1 MSVLLMGTMPNPPL
15 ATLQVQ
21 IMTTAILDRPAADKP
36 VRASL
41 SGSACRVRVAN
52 SSPQCLLDAARQ
64 GEPQQLGSL
73 LQSYRNYLTLLA
85 RTQMGR
91 QLQARVSP
99 SDVVQETMLEAL
111 QGFNGFRGSTEREF
125 VVWLRQILINNLM
138 RFVET
143 HVRTAKRDVR
153 REISME
159 QWMPTM
165 DGTADGLNQL
175 AAMSLSSPSAAANRR
190 EIGVV
195 VADCLAKLPA
205 HYREVIVL
213 RNLRGLSFE
222 EVARDTGRSAGSVR
236 MLWMRAIDQ
245 FRVLLERG
253 GVAEPQPAAS
263 HRLSV
268 GVDGT

>member
-1 MSVLLMGTMPNPPL
+1 
-15 ATLQVQ
+15 
-21 IMTTAILDRPAADKP
+21 MTALVDRPASNKQYH
-36 VRASL
+36 SSQ
-41 SGSACRVRVAN
+41 SGSESRLRATN
-52 SSPQCLLDAARQ
+52 SSPQQLLEAARR
-64 GEPQQLGSL
+64 GANDGLGAL
-73 LQSYRNYLTLLA
+73 LQCYRNYLTLLA

-111 QGFNGFRGSTEREF
+111 QAFERFRGSTEREF

-153 REISME
+153 REITME
-159 QWMPTM
+159 QWKPAM

-253 GVAEPQPAAS
+253 GVAEPQPATS

>member
-1 MSVLLMGTMPNPPL
+1 MIKAV
-15 ATLQVQ
+15 
-21 IMTTAILDRPAADKP
+21 IERPASGKSIRISQSELESRL
-36 VRASL
+36 RATI
-41 SGSACRVRVAN
+41 R
-52 SSPQCLLDAARQ
+52 SPQKLLEAARR
-64 GEPQQLGSL
+64 GEGEQLGAL
-73 LQSYRNYLTLLA
+73 LQCFRNYLTLLA

-111 QGFNGFRGSTEREF
+111 QGFDGFRGSTEREF

-138 RFVET
+138 RFVEA

-153 REISME
+153 REIPME
-159 QWMPTM
+159 QGILTM
-165 DGTADGLNQL
+165 DGTAEGLNQL
-175 AAMSLSSPSAAANRR
+175 AARSMSSPSAVANRR

-222 EVARDTGRSAGSVR
+222 EVAREMGRTAGSVR

-245 FRVLLERG
+245 FRELLERG
-253 GVAEPQPAAS
+253 GVAEPQPTAS
-263 HRLSV
+263 HCLSV
-268 GVDGT
+268 GADGI

>member
-1 MSVLLMGTMPNPPL
+1 
-15 ATLQVQ
+15 
-21 IMTTAILDRPAADKP
+21 MTALVDRPAGHKQLRSSQSGAESRL
-36 VRASL
+36 RAT
-41 SGSACRVRVAN
+41 N
-52 SSPQCLLDAARQ
+52 SSPQQLLEAARR
-64 GEPQQLGSL
+64 GANEGLGAL
-73 LQSYRNYLTLLA
+73 LQCYRNYLTLLA

-111 QGFNGFRGSTEREF
+111 QDFERFRGSTEREF

-253 GVAEPQPAAS
+253 GVAEPQPTTS

>member
-1 MSVLLMGTMPNPPL
+1 
-15 ATLQVQ
+15 
-21 IMTTAILDRPAADKP
+21 MTALVDRPAGNKQSRSSHSGAESRL
-36 VRASL
+36 RATNRS
-41 SGSACRVRVAN
+41 
-52 SSPQCLLDAARQ
+52 
-64 GEPQQLGSL
+64 PQQLLEAARRGTNDGLGAL
-73 LQSYRNYLTLLA
+73 LQCYRNYLTLLA

-111 QGFNGFRGSTEREF
+111 QDFERFRGSTEREF

-222 EVARDTGRSAGSVR
+222 EVARNTGRSAGSVR

-253 GVAEPQPAAS
+253 GVAEPQPTTS

>member
-1 MSVLLMGTMPNPPL
+1 MSVLLISTVPNPPS
-15 ATLQVQ
+15 ATSKEL
-21 IMTTAILDRPAADKP
+21 IMVTAFLHRPTADKP
-36 VRASL
+36 VRSSL
-41 SGSACRVRVAN
+41 SGSACRVRAGL
-52 SSPQCLLDAARQ
+52 SSPQRLLDAAKH
-64 GEPQQLGSL
+64 GEREQLGTL
-73 LQSYRNYLTLLA
+73 MQSYRNYLTLLA

-91 QLQARVSP
+91 QIQARVSP

-111 QGFNGFRGSTEREF
+111 QGFDGFRGSTEREF

-153 REISME
+153 REIPME
-159 QWMPTM
+159 QGFPTM
-165 DGTADGLNQL
+165 DGTAEGLNQL
-175 AAMSLSSPSAAANRR
+175 AARAMSSPSAAANRR

-222 EVARDTGRSAGSVR
+222 EVAREMGRSVGSVR

-253 GVAEPQPAAS
+253 GVAEPQPTTS

-268 GVDGT
+268 GADGT

>member
-1 MSVLLMGTMPNPPL
+1 MVT
-15 ATLQVQ
+15 AFAERCVDKTQ
-21 IMTTAILDRPAADKP
+21 IRFDQSDLEAWSLTPDK
-36 VRASL
+36 
-41 SGSACRVRVAN
+41 
-52 SSPQCLLDAARQ
+52 SPQQLLESARL
-64 GEPQQLGSL
+64 GTNEHLGSL
-73 LQSYRNYLTLLA
+73 LQCYRNYLTLLA

-111 QGFNGFRGSTEREF
+111 QDFDRFRGSTEREF

-143 HVRTAKRDVR
+143 HLRTAKRDVR
-153 REISME
+153 REVSIE
-159 QWMPTM
+159 IGIPTM
-165 DGTADGLNQL
+165 DGAAEGLNQF
-175 AAMSLSSPSAAANRR
+175 AARALSSPSAAANRR

-222 EVARDTGRSAGSVR
+222 EVARDMGRSAGSVR

-253 GVAEPQPAAS
+253 GVAESRPS
-263 HRLSV
+263 TNHRLSV
-268 GVDGT
+268 GADGK

>member
-1 MSVLLMGTMPNPPL
+1 
-15 ATLQVQ
+15 
-21 IMTTAILDRPAADKP
+21 MTALIDRPASNKQF
-36 VRASL
+36 RSSQ
-41 SGSACRVRVAN
+41 SGSESRLRATN
-52 SSPQCLLDAARQ
+52 SSPQQLLEAARR
-64 GEPQQLGSL
+64 GANDGLGAL
-73 LQSYRNYLTLLA
+73 LQCYRNYLTLLA

-111 QGFNGFRGSTEREF
+111 QDFERFRGSTEREF

-175 AAMSLSSPSAAANRR
+175 AAMSLSSPSTVANRR

-222 EVARDTGRSAGSVR
+222 EVARDTGKSAGSVR

-253 GVAEPQPAAS
+253 GVAEPQPTTS